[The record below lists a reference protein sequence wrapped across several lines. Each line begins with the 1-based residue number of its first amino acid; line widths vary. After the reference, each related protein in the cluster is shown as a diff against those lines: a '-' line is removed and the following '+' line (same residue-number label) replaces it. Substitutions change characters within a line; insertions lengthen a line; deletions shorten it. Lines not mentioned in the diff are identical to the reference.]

1 MAHEVR
7 IKIDTAVVGNKDFE
21 VVVKTDEG
29 KLGTLLISKGN
40 VEWLPKGNH
49 VNKKRLSWAKFA
61 EFMEEHGKAAK
72 AK

>member
-7 IKIDTAVVGNKDFE
+7 VKIDTAVVGSKDFE
-21 VVVKTDEG
+21 IVVKTDNV

-40 VEWLPKGNH
+40 IEWRPTKH
-49 VNKKRLSWAKFA
+49 SVNKNRLTWTQFAKL
-61 EFMEEHGKAAK
+61 MEERGRPAK